1 MPLPQAGTAPLVEKA
16 SSWATFRSPRPHPS
30 NVTCFVRATTPVLS
44 HQACKGSCRAQPL
57 GIGRDGGNG
66 EGPATTHTQERSRTS
81 PCLQPP
87 GSNPV
92 QQLCSAAEPSLTRE
106 LTWVQ
111 VRSSNEGWSP
121 ICPPP
126 SPRHGSPTVLKPG
139 SRQAELMAPRGQSVS
154 GMEAS
159 PAMPRQGE
167 FIHSPIAAKWSSQ
180 LLQTRKTS
188 SENVG
193 GA

>member
-1 MPLPQAGTAPLVEKA
+1 MEKA
-16 SSWATFRSPRPHPS
+16 SSWETFRAPRPHPS
-30 NVTCFVRATTPVLS
+30 NVSCFVRATTPVS
-44 HQACKGSCRAQPL
+44 SPQACKGICRAQPL
-57 GIGRDGGNG
+57 GIGLDGGNG
-66 EGPATTHTQERSRTS
+66 EGPATTHTQERSRPS
-81 PCLQPP
+81 PCLQHP

-92 QQLCSAAEPSLTRE
+92 WQLCSAAEPSLTRGTQ
-106 LTWVQ
+106 LGASQ
-111 VRSSNEGWSP
+111 VLKWGVFCQPWSP

-126 SPRHGSPTVLKPG
+126 SPRHGSPTVLKPVG
-139 SRQAELMAPRGQSVS
+139 RQAELMAPRAQSVS

-193 GA
+193 DA